1 MKVLI
6 TGSDGFIAKNLALSL
21 QQRQNIQVMSFN
33 RESKTEDLSA
43 LIEKADFIFH
53 LAGINRPQD
62 PAEFTRGNV
71 DLSSLVSD
79 AIKKF
84 VNETGRYIPVVFSSS
99 IHASADNE
107 YGRTKLAAENVFA
120 ALASETGNPVFI
132 SRLPGVFGKWARPNY
147 NSVVAT
153 FCYNIAHDLPVTVN
167 DPQYLL
173 RLVYIDDVVK
183 VFTDLLDQEI
193 KPEVKQH
200 LINVVPEYNVA
211 LGEIAESIT
220 SFREGRNSLELERV
234 GTGFLR
240 ALYSTYVSYL
250 PEQDFSYPVKE
261 HTDSRGS
268 FVELFKSKDSGQVSY
283 FTAHP
288 GITRGGH
295 YHHTKTEKFMVIS
308 GTARFRFRHMLTD
321 EYYETVTSGDKPVMV
336 ETIPGW
342 AHDVTNIGDEEL
354 IAIVWANEVFDPAH
368 PDTIFS
374 KLDK

>member
-153 FCYNIAHDLPVTVN
+153 FCYNIAHALPVTVN

-200 LINVVPEYNVA
+200 FINVVPEYNVA

-250 PEQDFSYPVKE
+250 PEQDFSYPVKQ

>member
-1 MKVLI
+1 
-6 TGSDGFIAKNLALSL
+6 
-21 QQRQNIQVMSFN
+21 
-33 RESKTEDLSA
+33 

-71 DLSSLVSD
+71 DLSSLVCD
-79 AIKKF
+79 AIKKC
-84 VNETGRYIPVVFSSS
+84 VNETGRHIPVVFSSS

-120 ALASETGNPVFI
+120 TLASETGNPVFI
-132 SRLPGVFGKWARPNY
+132 SRLPGVFGKWAKPNY

-153 FCYNIAHDLPVTVN
+153 FCYNIAHGLPVTVN

-183 VFTDLLDQEI
+183 VFTDLLEQEI
-193 KPEVKQH
+193 KPGNKQH
-200 LINVVPEYNVA
+200 FIKIFPEYNVA

-220 SFREGRNSLELERV
+220 GFREGRNSLELERV

-250 PEQDFSYPVKE
+250 PEQDFSYPVKQ
-261 HTDSRGS
+261 HTDPRGS

-321 EYYETVTSGDKPVMV
+321 EYYETVTSGRDDSWM
-336 ETIPGW
+336 GSRC
-342 AHDVTNIGDEEL
+342 D
-354 IAIVWANEVFDPAH
+354 
-368 PDTIFS
+368 
-374 KLDK
+374 

>member
-71 DLSSLVSD
+71 DLSSLVSE
-79 AIKKF
+79 AIKKC

-193 KPEVKQH
+193 KPEAKQH
-200 LINVVPEYNVA
+200 FINVVPEYNVA

-250 PEQDFSYPVKE
+250 PEQDFSYPVKQ
-261 HTDSRGS
+261 HTDPRGS

-342 AHDVTNIGDEEL
+342 AHDVTNISDEEL

>member
-1 MKVLI
+1 MKILI

-21 QQRQNIQVMSFN
+21 QQRQNIQVISFN

-71 DLSSLVSD
+71 DLSSLVCD
-79 AIKKF
+79 AIKKC
-84 VNETGRYIPVVFSSS
+84 VNETGRHIPVVFSSS

-120 ALASETGNPVFI
+120 TLASETGNPVFI
-132 SRLPGVFGKWARPNY
+132 SRLPGVFGKWAKPNY

-193 KPEVKQH
+193 KPEVKQRF
-200 LINVVPEYNVA
+200 INVVPEYNVA
-211 LGEIAESIT
+211 LGEIADTIT

-250 PEQDFSYPVKE
+250 PEQDFSYPVKQ
-261 HTDSRGS
+261 HTDPRGS

-321 EYYETVTSGDKPVMV
+321 EYYETITSGDKPVMV

-354 IAIVWANEVFDPAH
+354 IAIVWANEVFDPSH

>member
-1 MKVLI
+1 LKVLI
-6 TGSDGFIAKNLALSL
+6 TGSDGFIAKNLALNL
-21 QQRQNIQVMSFN
+21 QQRQNIQVMFFN
-33 RESKTEDLSA
+33 RESKTADLSA

-71 DLSSLVSD
+71 DLSSLVCD
-79 AIKKF
+79 AIKKC
-84 VNETGRYIPVVFSSS
+84 VNETGRHIPVVFSSS

-107 YGRTKLAAENVFA
+107 YGRTKLAAENVFIT
-120 ALASETGNPVFI
+120 LASETGNPVFI
-132 SRLPGVFGKWARPNY
+132 SRLPGVFGKWAKPNY

-173 RLVYIDDVVK
+173 RLVYIDDVVRT
-183 VFTDLLDQEI
+183 FTDLLDQEI
-193 KPEVKQH
+193 KPENKQFF
-200 LINVVPEYNVA
+200 INVEPEYNIA

-220 SFREGRNSLELERV
+220 SFREGRHSLELERV

-250 PEQDFSYPVKE
+250 PEQDFSYPVKQ
-261 HTDSRGS
+261 HTDPRGS

-288 GITRGGH
+288 GVTRGGH

-308 GTARFRFRHMLTD
+308 GTARFRFRHILTD

>member
-71 DLSSLVSD
+71 DLSSLVCD
-79 AIKKF
+79 AIKKC

-120 ALASETGNPVFI
+120 NLASETGNPVFI
-132 SRLPGVFGKWARPNY
+132 SRLPGVFGKWAKPNY

-153 FCYNIAHDLPVTVN
+153 FCYNIAHELPVTVN

-183 VFTDLLDQEI
+183 VFTDLLEQEI
-193 KPEVKQH
+193 KPGNKQH
-200 LINVVPEYNVA
+200 FIKVVPEYNVA

-220 SFREGRNSLELERV
+220 GFREGRNSLELERV

-250 PEQDFSYPVKE
+250 PEQDFSYPVKQ
-261 HTDSRGS
+261 HTDPRGS

-354 IAIVWANEVFDPAH
+354 IAIVWANEVFDPSH

>member
-200 LINVVPEYNVA
+200 FINVVPEYNVA

-250 PEQDFSYPVKE
+250 PEQDFSYPVKQ

>member
-71 DLSSLVSD
+71 DLSSLVCD
-79 AIKKF
+79 AIKKC

-120 ALASETGNPVFI
+120 NLASETGNPVFI
-132 SRLPGVFGKWARPNY
+132 SRLPGVFGKWAKPNY

-153 FCYNIAHDLPVTVN
+153 FCYNIAHELPVTVN

-183 VFTDLLDQEI
+183 VFTDLLEQEI
-193 KPEVKQH
+193 KPGNKQH
-200 LINVVPEYNVA
+200 FIKVVPEYNVA

-220 SFREGRNSLELERV
+220 GFREGRNSLELERV

-250 PEQDFSYPVKE
+250 PEQDFSYPVKQ
-261 HTDSRGS
+261 HTDPRGS

-283 FTAHP
+283 FTAHA

-354 IAIVWANEVFDPAH
+354 IAIVWANEVFDPSH

>member
-1 MKVLI
+1 
-6 TGSDGFIAKNLALSL
+6 
-21 QQRQNIQVMSFN
+21 
-33 RESKTEDLSA
+33 
-43 LIEKADFIFH
+43 
-53 LAGINRPQD
+53 
-62 PAEFTRGNV
+62 
-71 DLSSLVSD
+71 
-79 AIKKF
+79 
-84 VNETGRYIPVVFSSS
+84 
-99 IHASADNE
+99 
-107 YGRTKLAAENVFA
+107 
-120 ALASETGNPVFI
+120 
-132 SRLPGVFGKWARPNY
+132 
-147 NSVVAT
+147 VVAT
-153 FCYNIAHDLPVTVN
+153 FCYNIAHELPVTVN

-183 VFTDLLDQEI
+183 VFTDLLEQEI
-193 KPEVKQH
+193 KPGNKQH
-200 LINVVPEYNVA
+200 FIKVVPEYNVA

-220 SFREGRNSLELERV
+220 GFREGRNSLELERV

-250 PEQDFSYPVKE
+250 PEQDFSYPVKQ
-261 HTDSRGS
+261 HTDPRGS

-354 IAIVWANEVFDPAH
+354 IAIVWANEVFDPSH

>member
-6 TGSDGFIAKNLALSL
+6 TGSDGFIAKNLALNL
-21 QQRQNIQVMSFN
+21 QQRQNIQVMFFN
-33 RESKTEDLSA
+33 RESKTADLSA
-43 LIEKADFIFH
+43 SIEKADFIFH

-71 DLSSLVSD
+71 DLSSLVCD
-79 AIKKF
+79 AIKKC
-84 VNETGRYIPVVFSSS
+84 VNETRRHIPVVFSSS

-132 SRLPGVFGKWARPNY
+132 SRLPGVFGKWAKPNY

-173 RLVYIDDVVK
+173 RLVYIDDVVRT
-183 VFTDLLDQEI
+183 FTDLLDQEI
-193 KPEVKQH
+193 KPENKQFF
-200 LINVVPEYNVA
+200 INVEPEYNIA

-220 SFREGRNSLELERV
+220 SFREGRHSLELERV

-250 PEQDFSYPVKE
+250 PEQDFSYPVKQ
-261 HTDSRGS
+261 HTDPRGS

-288 GITRGGH
+288 GVTRGGH